1 MDDKAYR
8 FGVGVLVLASSVIG
22 IILVFFFG
30 AIPNFLISHY
40 TVTINFA
47 AAPGVEIDTPVRKS
61 GVRIGRVVGVK
72 LQDDDEGVNLTLE
85 LESRYRIRAG
95 EVARIQTGSLITGD
109 AVIEFLPATRNSL
122 LTRFDGVGGGLKDG
136 NLQAEEQE
144 MAAAYLKDQDYLTGG
159 EVAKDPLDSVL
170 SMQENFSTTLQSI
183 DVAGKEISMLAR
195 DVRTL
200 MGTQDGSVPN
210 IVKKAEQTID
220 NFNQTLDAVEAI
232 LGDPKLREA
241 LIASIEQFPEVVRKS
256 SEVIDQT
263 KLTLKN
269 FENVG
274 VAAESALKNAEQA
287 LDNVTQITDPLAER
301 APEAVDDVLR
311 TVDNLDALLLDL
323 RRFSSRL
330 NSGNGTVARLI
341 EDEQLYVQLVQTLEN
356 VEQLTQRLQPIV
368 EDVRVF
374 SDKIA
379 RDPRQLGVR
388 GALDA
393 RGSGLGVK

>member
-8 FGVGVLVLASSVIG
+8 FGVGVLVLASAVIG

-30 AIPNFLISHY
+30 AIPNFLIEHY
-40 TVTINFA
+40 AVTINFA

-72 LQDDDEGVNLTLE
+72 LQDGEDGVNLTLE
-85 LESRYRIRAG
+85 LEKRYPIKAG
-95 EVARIQTGSLITGD
+95 EVARIKNGSLITGD
-109 AVIEFLPATRNSL
+109 AVIEFLPATRGSL
-122 LTRFDGVGGGLKDG
+122 LTRFDGVSGIKD
-136 NLQAEEQE
+136 NDLQPDELE
-144 MAAAYLKDQDYLTGG
+144 MANAFLKDQDFLKGG
-159 EVAKDPLDSVL
+159 EVASDPLESVL

-183 DVAGKEISMLAR
+183 DKAGNEISMLAR
-195 DVRTL
+195 DVRSL
-200 MGTQDGSVPN
+200 MGTQDGSVQN
-210 IVKKAEQTID
+210 IFKKTEQTID
-220 NFNQTLDAVEAI
+220 NFNQTLDSVEAI
-232 LGDPKLREA
+232 LGDPKLRQA

-256 SEVIDQT
+256 SEVIDQA

-269 FENVG
+269 FEKVG
-274 VAAESALKNAEQA
+274 TAAESALQNADEA
-287 LDNVTQITDPLAER
+287 LGNVVQITDPLAER

-311 TVDNLDALLLDL
+311 TIDNLDALLLDL
-323 RRFSSRL
+323 RRFSARL

-356 VEQLTQRLQPIV
+356 VEQLTHRLQPIV

-374 SDKIA
+374 TDKIA

-388 GALDA
+388 GALDQ
-393 RGSGLGVK
+393 RGSGLGLK

>member
-8 FGVGVLVLASSVIG
+8 FGVGVLVLASAVIG
-22 IILVFFFG
+22 IILIFFFG
-30 AIPNFLISHY
+30 AIPNFLIEHY

-72 LQDDDEGVNLTLE
+72 LQDGEDGVNLTLE
-85 LESRYRIRAG
+85 LEKRYPIKAG
-95 EVARIQTGSLITGD
+95 EVARIKNGSLITGD
-109 AVIEFLPATRNSL
+109 AVIEFLPATRGSL
-122 LTRFDGVGGGLKDG
+122 LTRFDGVSGIKD
-136 NLQAEEQE
+136 NDLQPDELE
-144 MAAAYLKDQDYLTGG
+144 MANAFLKDQDFLKGG
-159 EVAKDPLDSVL
+159 EVASDPLESVL

-183 DVAGKEISMLAR
+183 DKAGNEISMLAR
-195 DVRTL
+195 DVRSL
-200 MGTQDGSVPN
+200 MGTQDGSVQN
-210 IVKKAEQTID
+210 IFKKTEQTID
-220 NFNQTLDAVEAI
+220 NFNQTLDSVEAI
-232 LGDPKLREA
+232 LGDPKLRQA

-256 SEVIDQT
+256 SEVIDQA

-269 FENVG
+269 FEKVG
-274 VAAESALKNAEQA
+274 TAAESALQNADEA
-287 LDNVTQITDPLAER
+287 LGNVVQITDPLAER

-311 TVDNLDALLLDL
+311 TIDNLDALLLDL
-323 RRFSSRL
+323 RRFSARL

-356 VEQLTQRLQPIV
+356 VEQLTHRLQPIV

-374 SDKIA
+374 TDKIA

-388 GALDA
+388 GALDQ
-393 RGSGLGVK
+393 RGSGLGLK